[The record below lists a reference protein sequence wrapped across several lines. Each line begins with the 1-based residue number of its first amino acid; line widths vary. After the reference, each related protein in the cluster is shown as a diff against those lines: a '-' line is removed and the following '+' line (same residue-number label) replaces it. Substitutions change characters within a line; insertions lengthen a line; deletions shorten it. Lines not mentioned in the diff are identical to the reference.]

1 MRFYNRVRELKK
13 LRQMERDAQSSSKM
27 TVLVGRRRIGKTKLV
42 KEAFAE
48 KVYLFISRKSEA
60 LLCEEFIGVIEASLQ
75 KKVLGTFTSFPM
87 LFEYL
92 MELSITTP
100 FTLVIDEFQELSR
113 VNPSIYSELQ
123 RVWDEYKDRG
133 RLNLVVSGSIY
144 SLMKR
149 IFEDQREPLFGRA
162 DCTLHLKPFD
172 VLTLKEILVE
182 EQGLEGPEAL
192 NSDDLLSLYMI
203 TGGVAKYVELLID
216 AKAFTREAQLSL
228 VFEEFSPFI
237 EEGKNL
243 LIEEL
248 GKEHTMY
255 FSILSLIASSKTS
268 RSEIESIL
276 GRTVGGYLD
285 RLEVDYSLIKRVRP
299 ILSKPHSRT
308 IKYQISDNFLNF
320 WFRFIDKHKSAI
332 ELENYEYVRRIV
344 DREYATYS
352 GRVLE
357 RYFHELFK
365 LSASYSELG
374 SYWERGNQNEID
386 LVAVNDEERL
396 VVIVEVKRQ
405 AKRINL
411 SSLETKAQR
420 LLAKFKGYEVRYEG
434 RSLEDM

>member
-1 MRFYNRVRELKK
+1 MRFYNRIRELKK

-405 AKRINL
+405 ATRINL

-420 LLAKFKGYEVRYEG
+420 LLARFKGYEVRYEG
-434 RSLEDM
+434 RSLGDM

>member
-1 MRFYNRVRELKK
+1 MRFYNRIRELKK

-268 RSEIESIL
+268 RPEIESIL

-405 AKRINL
+405 ATRINL

-420 LLAKFKGYEVRYEG
+420 LLARFKGYEVRYEG
-434 RSLEDM
+434 RSLGDM

>member
-1 MRFYNRVRELKK
+1 
-13 LRQMERDAQSSSKM
+13 
-27 TVLVGRRRIGKTKLV
+27 
-42 KEAFAE
+42 
-48 KVYLFISRKSEA
+48 
-60 LLCEEFIGVIEASLQ
+60 
-75 KKVLGTFTSFPM
+75 M

-192 NSDDLLSLYMI
+192 NPDDLLSLYMI

-216 AKAFTREAQLSL
+216 AKAFTREAQLTL

-285 RLEVDYSLIKRVRP
+285 RLEVDYSLTGR
-299 ILSKPHSRT
+299 SRWEG
-308 IKYQISDNFLNF
+308 IQSHGFCP
-320 WFRFIDKHKSAI
+320 W
-332 ELENYEYVRRIV
+332 RIASSQGV
-344 DREYATYS
+344 SPKE
-352 GRVLE
+352 
-357 RYFHELFK
+357 FK
-365 LSASYSELG
+365 
-374 SYWERGNQNEID
+374 
-386 LVAVNDEERL
+386 
-396 VVIVEVKRQ
+396 
-405 AKRINL
+405 
-411 SSLETKAQR
+411 TKATVGRGQGG
-420 LLAKFKGYEVRYEG
+420 LGFLAEAAG
-434 RSLEDM
+434 

>member
-149 IFEDQREPLFGRA
+149 IFENQREPLFGRA
-162 DCTLHLKPFD
+162 DCNLLLKPFD

-192 NSDDLLSLYMI
+192 NPDDLLSLYMI

-268 RSEIESIL
+268 RPEIESIL

-374 SYWERGNQNEID
+374 SYWERGNQN
-386 LVAVNDEERL
+386 
-396 VVIVEVKRQ
+396 
-405 AKRINL
+405 
-411 SSLETKAQR
+411 
-420 LLAKFKGYEVRYEG
+420 
-434 RSLEDM
+434 